1 MMIGYFDNA
10 ATTYIKPDGMYE
22 HMADFMVSNGANVG
36 RGIYN
41 SAVTSSKIVAD
52 TRTSILSLVN
62 APENKT
68 VVFTPSATIA
78 LNTIIFGVDL
88 SDGDIV
94 YISHF
99 EHNAVLRP
107 LYALQKHIKIEI
119 KYIPMKK
126 SDRYSF
132 DLEQFKAN
140 LETDKPKLVIASQVS
155 NVLGLVAP
163 VVEIGK
169 LAKLNNSIMVVD
181 AAQACGILD
190 CDLHFVDFYVFAG
203 HKTLLGPTGIGGLI
217 CNKNTKL
224 KPFIFG
230 GTGIDSANRDMPDT
244 LPERFE
250 AGTLNLLSIVGLNYS
265 VKWLISNHD
274 FVAKKENENY
284 ERLSS
289 LLNTFSFLEIETP
302 IDKSKSIISCKAN
315 GFTSDEFGR
324 ILAERGIAVRTGLHC
339 APKAHE
345 YIGSFPEGL
354 VRFSISCLTQDSDFD
369 RLNEVLSL
377 LNEELT

>member
-10 ATTYIKPDGMYE
+10 ATTYEKPDGMYE
-22 HMADFMVSNGANVG
+22 YMADFMVSNGANVG
-36 RGIYN
+36 RGMYN
-41 SAVTSSKIVAD
+41 SAITSSKIVAD

-126 SDRYSF
+126 TDRYSF

-140 LETDKPKLVIASQVS
+140 LEADKPKLVIASQVS
-155 NVLGLVAP
+155 NVLGIVTP

-203 HKTLLGPTGIGGLI
+203 HKTLLGPTGIGGFI

-250 AGTLNLLSIVGLNYS
+250 AGTLNLLSVVGLNYS
-265 VKWLISNHD
+265 VKWLIRNHD

-315 GFTSDEFGR
+315 GFTADEFGR

-345 YIGSFPEGL
+345 HIGSFPEGL
-354 VRFSISCLTQDSDFD
+354 VRFSISCLTKDSDFNK
-369 RLNEVLSL
+369 LNEVLSL

>member
-10 ATTYIKPDGMYE
+10 ATTYEKPDGMYE

-36 RGIYN
+36 RGMYN
-41 SAVTSSKIVAD
+41 SAITSSKIVAD

-78 LNTIIFGVDL
+78 LNTINFGVDL

-107 LYALQKHIKIEI
+107 LYTLQKHIKIEI

-126 SDRYSF
+126 TDRYSF
-132 DLEQFKAN
+132 DLEQLKAD

-155 NVLGLVAP
+155 NVLGIVAP

-181 AAQACGILD
+181 AAQACGVLD

-203 HKTLLGPTGIGGLI
+203 HKTLLGPTGIGGFI

-354 VRFSISCLTQDSDFD
+354 VRFSISCLTKDSDFD

>member
-10 ATTYIKPDGMYE
+10 ATTYEKPDGMYE
-22 HMADFMVSNGANVG
+22 YMADFMVSNGANVG
-36 RGIYN
+36 RGMYN
-41 SAVTSSKIVAD
+41 SAITSSKIVAD

-78 LNTIIFGVDL
+78 LNTIVFGVDL

-107 LYALQKHIKIEI
+107 LYALQKYIKIEI

-126 SDRYSF
+126 TDRYSF
-132 DLEQFKAN
+132 DLEQLKAN

-155 NVLGLVAP
+155 NVLGIVAP

-181 AAQACGILD
+181 AAQACGVLD

-203 HKTLLGPTGIGGLI
+203 HKTLLGPTGIGGFI

-354 VRFSISCLTQDSDFD
+354 VRFSISCLTKDSDFD

>member
-10 ATTYIKPDGMYE
+10 ATTYEKPDGMYE
-22 HMADFMVSNGANVG
+22 YMADFMVSNGANVG
-36 RGIYN
+36 RGMYN
-41 SAVTSSKIVAD
+41 SAITSSKIVAD

-119 KYIPMKK
+119 KNIPMKK
-126 SDRYSF
+126 TDRYSF

-155 NVLGLVAP
+155 NVLGIVAP

-181 AAQACGILD
+181 AAQACGVLD

-203 HKTLLGPTGIGGLI
+203 HKTLLGPTGIGGFI

-250 AGTLNLLSIVGLNYS
+250 AGTLNLLSIAGLNYS
-265 VKWLISNHD
+265 VKWLIRNHD

-345 YIGSFPEGL
+345 HIGSFPEGL
-354 VRFSISCLTQDSDFD
+354 VRFSISCLTKDSDFNK
-369 RLNEVLSL
+369 LNEVLSL

>member
-10 ATTYIKPDGMYE
+10 ATTYEKPDGMYE
-22 HMADFMVSNGANVG
+22 YMADFMVSNGANVG
-36 RGIYN
+36 RGMYN
-41 SAVTSSKIVAD
+41 SAITSSKIVAD

-126 SDRYSF
+126 TDRYSF

-155 NVLGLVAP
+155 NVLGIVAP

-181 AAQACGILD
+181 AAQACGVLD
-190 CDLHFVDFYVFAG
+190 CDLHFVDFYVLQDIKHCLDRPASADLFA
-203 HKTLLGPTGIGGLI
+203 I
-217 CNKNTKL
+217 
-224 KPFIFG
+224 
-230 GTGIDSANRDMPDT
+230 
-244 LPERFE
+244 
-250 AGTLNLLSIVGLNYS
+250 
-265 VKWLISNHD
+265 
-274 FVAKKENENY
+274 
-284 ERLSS
+284 
-289 LLNTFSFLEIETP
+289 
-302 IDKSKSIISCKAN
+302 
-315 GFTSDEFGR
+315 R
-324 ILAERGIAVRTGLHC
+324 I
-339 APKAHE
+339 
-345 YIGSFPEGL
+345 
-354 VRFSISCLTQDSDFD
+354 Q
-369 RLNEVLSL
+369 N
-377 LNEELT
+377 

>member
-10 ATTYIKPDGMYE
+10 ATTYEKPDGMYE
-22 HMADFMVSNGANVG
+22 YMADFMVSNGANVG
-36 RGIYN
+36 RGMYN
-41 SAVTSSKIVAD
+41 SAITSSKIVAD

-107 LYALQKHIKIEI
+107 LYALQKYIKIEI

-126 SDRYSF
+126 TDRYSF
-132 DLEQFKAN
+132 DLEQLKAN

-155 NVLGLVAP
+155 NVLGIVAP

-181 AAQACGILD
+181 AAQACGVLD

-203 HKTLLGPTGIGGLI
+203 HKTLLGPTGIGGFI

-354 VRFSISCLTQDSDFD
+354 VRFSISCLTKDSDFD